1 MAKPRKGRADLYASY
16 RAASGWYLAA
26 WRDFKGLTL
35 DDLAAEIGSSKGYVS
50 DLETGASR
58 PDRAIRRFNRD
69 IVDSVAKAL
78 GTTGGRLIDIN
89 PYALDEDEDRF
100 GNVIRT
106 LDPDQ
111 RRAVLQLAETL
122 GGKTGTEG

>member
-1 MAKPRKGRADLYASY
+1 M
-16 RAASGWYLAA
+16 AA

-89 PYALDEDEDRF
+89 PYDLDEDEDRF